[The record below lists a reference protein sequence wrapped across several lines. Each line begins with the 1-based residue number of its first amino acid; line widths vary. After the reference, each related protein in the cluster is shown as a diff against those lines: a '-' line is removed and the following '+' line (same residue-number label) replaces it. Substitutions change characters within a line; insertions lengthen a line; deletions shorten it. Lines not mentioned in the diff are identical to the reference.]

1 MDITDNQLNTLNN
14 KIKSIQTKNVND
26 DNILLTKQLNEITA
40 SINIIK
46 SSIIEVETHFNC
58 IKNCIKNNIKINH
71 NTICIP
77 NKNKNNKNNNN
88 KNNKNTSITK
98 SDTSDKDNDESTLK
112 LKKRPINKIFVNKN
126 IVKLDGAYVELLS
139 LESDEIEI
147 KVLNCK
153 LNTYLTDNKLIKDK
167 YVILNKSLKKL
178 LKTRKQKIYIDD
190 ILNYIKYEVK

>member
-46 SSIIEVETHFNC
+46 SSILEVETRFNC
-58 IKNCIKNNIKINH
+58 IKNK
-71 NTICIP
+71 ICIQK
-77 NKNKNNKNNNN
+77 KNKD
-88 KNNKNTSITK
+88 NTK
-98 SDTSDKDNDESTLK
+98 KDNNESTLK
-112 LKKRPINKIFVNKN
+112 LKKQPKHKIVSNKH
-126 IVKLDGAYVELLS
+126 IVKLDSTYIDFLS

-147 KVLNCK
+147 KILNCK
-153 LNTYLTDNKLIKDK
+153 LNAYLTANKLIKDK
-167 YVILNKSLKKL
+167 YVILNKPLKTL

-190 ILNYIKYEVK
+190 ILNYVKYEVK